1 MKKLT
6 VLLADDHVMVAEGI
20 KNILSKDYE
29 ILDIVEDGQ
38 ALLQKAKQLK
48 PDLIVSDIS
57 MPRLNGIDAITKL
70 KEHSIDSK
78 IILLTMHP
86 EVKYAIR
93 AFDAGADGYLLK
105 HSAPEELVTAI
116 TTVLKG
122 KTYITSILAGELMD
136 AYKSGNNGAEDP
148 LSLLT
153 SRQREVLQLLAES
166 HSAKEI
172 ANMLNVS
179 SRTVEFHKYKMI
191 EVLKLKNANELVKF
205 ALENGITTK

>member
-1 MKKLT
+1 MKKLS

-20 KNILSKDYE
+20 KNILSGDYE

-38 ALLQKAKQLK
+38 ELLQKAKVLK
-48 PDLIVSDIS
+48 PDIIISDIS

-105 HSAPEELVTAI
+105 HSAPEELITAI
-116 TTVLKG
+116 RTVLNG
-122 KTYITSILAGELMD
+122 KTYITSILAGELME
-136 AYKSGNNGAEDP
+136 AYKSGNNAAEDP
-148 LSLLT
+148 LSQLT
-153 SRQREVLQLLAES
+153 PRQREVLQLLAES

-205 ALENGITTK
+205 ALENGITTN